1 MKLTQTSRLSGEE
14 PESGAAFNPD
24 EAMPPKPAVA
34 MLDGGKNLAEERLV
48 KSILKELNIPPVKKS
63 QSEGLLRFE
72 ALPPF
77 QADALSAYP
86 VDNTPTPLRDAVE
99 RGQAL
104 LWALS
109 ANEPPPEVADA
120 ARKIRS
126 SGELKTD
133 LNGLREG
140 YRAPG
145 GGNAEMAFKNMVLND
160 GKRAA
165 SMIRLLDEEL
175 ENMQKVAEM
184 KKKAPKR
191 WQANYDFM
199 LARLQNQYVYVYE
212 YASALGQMRKEFPP
226 RDPAVHGGW
235 RLAST
240 DKPKGDATGR
250 KMARDAQK
258 LLDKIAK
265 DHAGTPW
272 EVLAKREKFTGL
284 GLEWKPEK

>member
-1 MKLTQTSRLSGEE
+1 LKLKQTSRVSGEE
-14 PESGAAFNPD
+14 PESGANFDPD
-24 EAMPPKPAVA
+24 KASPPRPTVTKP
-34 MLDGGKNLAEERLV
+34 DGGKNLAEERLV
-48 KSILKELNIPPVKKS
+48 KSILKELNVPPVKKS

-104 LWALS
+104 LWAIS

-165 SMIRLLDEEL
+165 SMIRLLEDEL

-184 KKKAPKR
+184 KKKAPRR
-191 WQANYDFM
+191 WQANYDFI
-199 LARLQNQYVYVYE
+199 LARLQNQLAYIYE
-212 YASALGQMRKEFPP
+212 YASALGRMRKEFPP

-250 KMARDAQK
+250 RSARDAQK

-265 DHAGTPW
+265 EHAGTPW
-272 EVLAKREKFTGL
+272 EVLAKREKLNAL
-284 GLEWKPEK
+284 GLEWQPEK